1 MKIQFLTIVTLLICV
16 QAFSQISFE
25 KGYFIDDAGQKS
37 DCYIKNVDWKNNPT
51 EFQYKLSETSEK
63 KTATLADVQE
73 FEIYNAAKYKRAT
86 VLVDVSNQS
95 LKELESSDQPNW
107 EERQL
112 FLKVLVEG
120 KASLFSYVDGN
131 IRKYFIQK
139 DASKIEQLVYKKH
152 RVTATFIGEN
162 TQFRRQLWDAFKCGT
177 LPEKVKNV
185 NYKRRDLTKIF
196 EAYNACEGGT
206 SVNYEERIKRNSF
219 NLSVK
224 PGINFSSVVIGNSG
238 SPNFSFDFEDK
249 TTFQLGVEA
258 EFNLN
263 FNRNKWA
270 LVVEPT
276 YISYDAEQEFVYLQT
291 PSETRTTTVF
301 VDYSAIEIPFGVRHY
316 SFLSES
322 SKLFLNAF
330 YMFNITLNDKLY
342 SERAELLQDKIMAR
356 GNLAFGIGYK
366 YQDTYSVEF
375 RYKTPRQLFPA
386 NTLWGTYDYNSV
398 SVIFGYTIF

>member
-152 RVTATFIGEN
+152 RVTATFIG
-162 TQFRRQLWDAFKCGT
+162 
-177 LPEKVKNV
+177 
-185 NYKRRDLTKIF
+185 
-196 EAYNACEGGT
+196 
-206 SVNYEERIKRNSF
+206 
-219 NLSVK
+219 
-224 PGINFSSVVIGNSG
+224 VVS
-238 SPNFSFDFEDK
+238 
-249 TTFQLGVEA
+249 
-258 EFNLN
+258 
-263 FNRNKWA
+263 
-270 LVVEPT
+270 
-276 YISYDAEQEFVYLQT
+276 
-291 PSETRTTTVF
+291 
-301 VDYSAIEIPFGVRHY
+301 
-316 SFLSES
+316 
-322 SKLFLNAF
+322 
-330 YMFNITLNDKLY
+330 
-342 SERAELLQDKIMAR
+342 
-356 GNLAFGIGYK
+356 
-366 YQDTYSVEF
+366 
-375 RYKTPRQLFPA
+375 
-386 NTLWGTYDYNSV
+386 
-398 SVIFGYTIF
+398 

>member
-1 MKIQFLTIVTLLICV
+1 M
-16 QAFSQISFE
+16 
-25 KGYFIDDAGQKS
+25 
-37 DCYIKNVDWKNNPT
+37 
-51 EFQYKLSETSEK
+51 
-63 KTATLADVQE
+63 
-73 FEIYNAAKYKRAT
+73 
-86 VLVDVSNQS
+86 
-95 LKELESSDQPNW
+95 
-107 EERQL
+107 
-112 FLKVLVEG
+112 
-120 KASLFSYVDGN
+120 
-131 IRKYFIQK
+131 
-139 DASKIEQLVYKKH
+139 
-152 RVTATFIGEN
+152 
-162 TQFRRQLWDAFKCGT
+162 
-177 LPEKVKNV
+177 
-185 NYKRRDLTKIF
+185 
-196 EAYNACEGGT
+196 
-206 SVNYEERIKRNSF
+206 
-219 NLSVK
+219 
-224 PGINFSSVVIGNSG
+224 
-238 SPNFSFDFEDK
+238 
-249 TTFQLGVEA
+249 
-258 EFNLN
+258 N